1 MKKIIIMLTIG
12 FITLSCN
19 SAPKTQPTNI
29 IKMDLDDGTKIEKLE
44 QETGATKAYL
54 IKIIDRL
61 TDLEDL
67 KKNVNKREVVTI
79 NGYIKGSY
87 ELSDLMKKTIDS
99 KLDIMKDKEIEV
111 IGYADLEGNNNLN
124 LILGLNRANGV
135 KDYLVSK
142 GIKVKYVKSN
152 GFNSIVSVKENN
164 LNRRVEIII
173 R

>member
-1 MKKIIIMLTIG
+1 
-12 FITLSCN
+12 
-19 SAPKTQPTNI
+19 
-29 IKMDLDDGTKIEKLE
+29 
-44 QETGATKAYL
+44 
-54 IKIIDRL
+54 
-61 TDLEDL
+61 
-67 KKNVNKREVVTI
+67 
-79 NGYIKGSY
+79 
-87 ELSDLMKKTIDS
+87 
-99 KLDIMKDKEIEV
+99 MKDKEIEV

>member
-29 IKMDLDDGTKIEKLE
+29 IRMDLDDGTKIEKLE

-87 ELSDLMKKTIDS
+87 ELSD
-99 KLDIMKDKEIEV
+99 
-111 IGYADLEGNNNLN
+111 
-124 LILGLNRANGV
+124 
-135 KDYLVSK
+135 
-142 GIKVKYVKSN
+142 
-152 GFNSIVSVKENN
+152 
-164 LNRRVEIII
+164 
-173 R
+173 

>member
-1 MKKIIIMLTIG
+1 
-12 FITLSCN
+12 
-19 SAPKTQPTNI
+19 
-29 IKMDLDDGTKIEKLE
+29 
-44 QETGATKAYL
+44 
-54 IKIIDRL
+54 
-61 TDLEDL
+61 
-67 KKNVNKREVVTI
+67 
-79 NGYIKGSY
+79 
-87 ELSDLMKKTIDS
+87 
-99 KLDIMKDKEIEV
+99 MKDKEIEV

-135 KDYLVSK
+135 KDYLASK